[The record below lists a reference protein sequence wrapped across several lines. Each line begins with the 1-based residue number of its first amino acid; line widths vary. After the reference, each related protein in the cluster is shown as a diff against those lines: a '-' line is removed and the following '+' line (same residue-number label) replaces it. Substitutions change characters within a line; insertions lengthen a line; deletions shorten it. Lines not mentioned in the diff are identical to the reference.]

1 MGSGQKGGQME
12 HCPEHSAH
20 KMSIEQHDHRL
31 DEHGKSLDALSESL
45 AVLREIERQN
55 QERIDRMDERLAAL
69 ESEPADKWRRTSD
82 YVLTAILG
90 VVLGLVASNLG
101 L

>member
-1 MGSGQKGGQME
+1 ME
-12 HCPEHSAH
+12 QHCPEHSAH
-20 KMSIEQHDHRL
+20 DRAIREHDTQLDAHGEQLDKLNETLAALKEIEQ
-31 DEHGKSLDALSESL
+31 
-45 AVLREIERQN
+45 QN

-69 ESEPADKWRRTSD
+69 EAEPADRWRKASD
-82 YVLTAILG
+82 YVLTGILG

>member
-1 MGSGQKGGQME
+1 MNIGRKGGLME
-12 HCPEHSAH
+12 HCQEHSAH
-20 KMSIEQHDHRL
+20 ERAIEQHDHRL
-31 DEHGKSLDALSESL
+31 DTHGKSLDTLSETL
-45 AVLREIERQN
+45 AALREIERQN

-90 VVLGLVASNLG
+90 VVLGLVASNFG

>member
-1 MGSGQKGGQME
+1 MGIGQKGGLME

-20 KMSIEQHDHRL
+20 ERAIEQHDHRL
-31 DEHGKSLDALSESL
+31 DTHGKSLDTLSETL
-45 AVLREIERQN
+45 AALREIERQN
-55 QERIDRMDERLAAL
+55 QVCIDRMDERLAAL
-69 ESEPADKWRRTSD
+69 EREPADKWRRTSD

-90 VVLGLVASNLG
+90 VVLGLVASNFG

>member
-1 MGSGQKGGQME
+1 ME

-20 KMSIEQHDHRL
+20 ERAIEQHDHRL
-31 DEHGKSLDALSESL
+31 DAHGKSLDTLSETL
-45 AVLREIERQN
+45 AALREIEHQN
-55 QERIDRMDERLAAL
+55 QMCIDRMDERLAAL

>member
-1 MGSGQKGGQME
+1 ME

-20 KMSIEQHDHRL
+20 ERAIEQHDHRL
-31 DEHGKSLDALSESL
+31 DAHGESLDRLTETLS
-45 AVLREIERQN
+45 ALREIERQN
-55 QERIDRMDERLAAL
+55 QERIDRVDERLAAL
-69 ESEPADKWRRTSD
+69 ESEPADKWRKTSD

-90 VVLGLVASNLG
+90 VVLGLVASNFG